1 MFKVNLQGSSA
12 RHTCAG
18 DVLSLLAM
26 HESLDVEPK
35 SRADSHDI
43 LSIQL
48 LQDSRLPSIIQA
60 TVQIDVT

>member
-1 MFKVNLQGSSA
+1 MFKVYLQGSSA

-18 DVLSLLAM
+18 DVLSLLAV

-43 LSIQL
+43 LAIQL
-48 LQDSRLPSIIQA
+48 LEDRGLPSIIEA
-60 TVQIDVT
+60 ARMT